1 MISIQDLVRLP
12 KACVSSLRIT
22 TTSGALYRACSADAV
37 TRFRQPTR
45 EIGILSYWSRNNF
58 DAVVTDIALPDR
70 SGYELIALA
79 NQRYSIK
86 GIAFSNFRMQGDLR
100 RSFCSRVR
108 SLFDQPVDFQNLR
121 TVLNEIVVKASWI
134 I

>member
-1 MISIQDLVRLP
+1 MISLQDLVQLP
-12 KACVSSLRIT
+12 KACASSLRIT

-37 TRFRQPTR
+37 RRFRQPTR

-86 GIAFSNFRMQGDLR
+86 GIAFSNFGMQEDVR
-100 RSFCSRVR
+100 RSFAAG
-108 SLFDQPVDFQNLR
+108 FDHYLTKPVDFQNLR
-121 TVLNEIVVKASWI
+121 TVLNEIVL
-134 I
+134 